1 MEKSDVIYQLR
12 HSLELDTIKRDLLF
26 YSGGFGLPALIML
39 YNEDISGTGVLLA
52 LTLLG
57 FWIFYIRR
65 MVFIFRYPEGYVL
78 AECVLSQPH
87 CKYRGAYYFTVS
99 FLLPDGETEILDTH
113 AIFGGGGIIEPIMED
128 YVNKTAWIAYNPA
141 TSMVVVIG

>member
-1 MEKSDVIYQLR
+1 MEKSDVIYQLQ
-12 HSLELDTIKRDLLF
+12 HSLEMDTIKRDFLF
-26 YSGGFGLPALIML
+26 FSIGLGIPALIML
-39 YNEDISGTGVLLA
+39 YNEDVSGAGVLLA

-57 FWIFYIRR
+57 FWIFYIWRIIS
-65 MVFIFRYPEGYVL
+65 IFRHPEGYIL

-87 CKYRGAYYFTVS
+87 CRYRGAYYFTVS
-99 FLLPDGETEILDTH
+99 FLLPGGEAELLDTH

-141 TSMVVVIG
+141 TDMVVVIG